1 MFLYGS
7 TTDLYIRAHKEDHW
21 SPLRGWG
28 TGADYGLGNIG
39 TCLGP
44 PPPRG
49 PPTHKKKKKS
59 AIMLKKENGEKC
71 HEWGPK
77 DAGNNDQSCIQF
89 AMKN

>member
-1 MFLYGS
+1 MSQLPSCASSIFFYQA
-7 TTDLYIRAHKEDHW
+7 DLPA
-21 SPLRGWG
+21 
-28 TGADYGLGNIG
+28 GADYGLGNIG

-49 PPTHKKKKKS
+49 PPPHKNKSIMIIKK
-59 AIMLKKENGEKC
+59 NGKNC

-77 DAGNNDQSCIQF
+77 DAGNNDHSCIQF